1 MKRLV
6 YSVLALLERSGVPYC
21 LLHGWER
28 LGEFPAS
35 DVDVAVRPQDL
46 RIVEALLFRQ
56 PEAFCVQLYH
66 YKSTGYCFTL
76 AAPDGQAPRFLR
88 LDLTTYYRGNGR
100 LFMSA
105 AELLAGRRLVN
116 GIWVSS
122 PSVELSYLLVKK
134 VLKGAVPPSQK
145 QRLQALL
152 EELGPRAAVIAARFF
167 GRAGARRLL
176 SRISGGDEG
185 PLERSLPSLKKS
197 LLRRLLLRDPSRWL
211 RYWLPELW
219 RLWRRWLHP
228 AGLFVAVLG
237 TDGSGKSTLLRRL
250 PPALRPVFPGNAV
263 FHLRPRLL
271 PAARNS
277 GLAEFPQGRAP
288 RAGPASLL
296 KLLYLIL
303 DYGLGYL
310 FKVRPLLARA
320 SLVCFDRY
328 FQDLLVDPRRY
339 RHCGPPWFLRL
350 AGRLVP
356 RPDLFLVLDA
366 PEQELLRRKQE
377 LPSEEVRR
385 QRQAYRSLAAEL
397 PNAVLLPAQPTESLA
412 EARAVEAIL
421 AHLQWRYGRRRPLWF
436 PLSGGP
442 ELNWLA
448 TVLCVDKQPTT
459 ELPVVGRPRRKG
471 YWELALRDGRG
482 YLLPLAPL
490 PSAAA
495 ALGLYGA
502 QSLKA
507 RVVKSCLAAGL
518 RAGLVQPLLPRPAED
533 WTAFSCQAFLPDHLM
548 QVLERQD
555 LRFAISLGTPGP
567 HRKPVIQAL
576 ERNGQTLAFAKI
588 GWNQPTC
595 ELVDNEAQI
604 LRRLED
610 RKPQAFAAPR
620 LLHLGRWHERRIC
633 LQSPPPPKARPAG
646 RDLETGYLEVL
657 LELATL
663 ESRLLPLSRSVFWKG
678 LGGWMSRMQA
688 SWPGYA
694 LLPKLERV
702 AQRLDSVLLPF
713 HFCHGDFVPWNARV
727 VDGLPF
733 FFDWEYAR
741 AQWLPG
747 YDLLHFLFQTHLL
760 LTGQGP
766 AGVYRSVLKQISGS
780 PAVRIYWKKL
790 QIEEANLPALVQLYL
805 LERAIYHSYVSP
817 GHYPALLGFLALV
830 ELGFSD
836 QGPLP

>member
-1 MKRLV
+1 VKRLL
-6 YSVLALLERSGVPYC
+6 YAVLALLERSGVPYC

-35 DVDVAVRPQDL
+35 DVDLAVRPQDL
-46 RIVEALLFRQ
+46 GIVEALLFRQ
-56 PEAFCVQLYH
+56 LEPFCVQLYH

-76 AAPDGQAPRFLR
+76 AALDGQARRFLR

-100 LFMSA
+100 LFMNA
-105 AELLAGRRLVN
+105 AELMAGRRLVN

-122 PSVELSYLLVKK
+122 PRVELSYLLIKK
-134 VLKGAVPPSQK
+134 VLKGTVPPSQK
-145 QRLQALL
+145 QRLRALVD
-152 EELGPRAAVIAARFF
+152 ELGPQAAVIAARFF

-176 SRISGGDEG
+176 SLINGGEWG
-185 PLERSLPSLKKS
+185 PLEQSMPSLQES
-197 LLRRLLLRDPSRWL
+197 LLRHLLLRNPLRWL

-219 RLWRRWLHP
+219 RLWKRWLHP

-250 PPALRPVFPGNAV
+250 PSALRPVFPGNAV

-271 PAARNS
+271 PASRNS
-277 GLAEFPQGRAP
+277 GPTGLPHSRGP
-288 RAGPASLL
+288 RAGLASLL

-310 FKVRPLLARA
+310 FKVRPLLTRA

-328 FQDLLVDPRRY
+328 FQDLLADPRRY
-339 RHCGPPWFLRL
+339 RHCGPPWLLRL

-356 RPDLFLVLDA
+356 RPDLFLVLDV
-366 PEQELLRRKQE
+366 PEQELVRRKQE
-377 LPSEEVRR
+377 LPPEEVRR
-385 QRQAYRSLAAEL
+385 QRAAYRGLAAEL
-397 PNAVLLPAQPTESLA
+397 PNAVLLPVQATESLA
-412 EARAVEAIL
+412 EARAAEAIL
-421 AHLQWRYGRRRPLWF
+421 AHLQWRYGRRRHLWF
-436 PLSGGP
+436 PLSAGP
-442 ELNWLA
+442 DWNWLA

-459 ELPVVGRPRRKG
+459 GRPVVGRSGRKE
-471 YWELALRDGRG
+471 YWRLDLRDGRG
-482 YLLPLAPL
+482 YLLPLAP
-490 PSAAA
+490 PRSAAA

-507 RVVKSCLAAGL
+507 RVAKSCLAAGL
-518 RAGLVQPLLPRPAED
+518 GIGLVQPLLPRPRQD
-533 WTAFSCQAFLPDHLM
+533 WTASSCQAFLPDHLM

-576 ERNGQTLAFAKI
+576 ERNGSTLAFAKI
-588 GWNQPTC
+588 GWDPSTC
-595 ELVDNEAQI
+595 ELLGNEAEI

-610 RKPQAFAAPR
+610 RKPQAFTAPR
-620 LLHLGRWHERRIC
+620 LLHLERWHERLIC
-633 LQSPPPPKARPAG
+633 LQSPPSPKARLAG
-646 RDLETGYLEVL
+646 QDLDTGYLEVL
-657 LELATL
+657 QELAAL
-663 ESRLLPLSRSVFWKG
+663 ESRRLPLSQSMFWKS
-678 LGGWMSRMQA
+678 LSGWMSRMQVG
-688 SWPGYA
+688 WPGYA

-702 AQRLDSVLLPF
+702 AKRLDSVLLPF
-713 HFCHGDFVPWNARV
+713 HFCHGDFVPWNVRV
-727 VDGLPF
+727 TDGLPF
-733 FFDWEYAR
+733 LFDWEYAR

-766 AGVYRSVLKQISGS
+766 AGVYRSVLKQIIGS
-780 PAVRIYWKKL
+780 TAARTYWEKL
-790 QIEEANLPALVQLYL
+790 QIEEASLPALVQFYL

-817 GHYPALLGFLALV
+817 GHYPALQGFLALV
-830 ELGFSD
+830 EIAFSV
-836 QGPLP
+836 QEPFP